1 MDIKCTEVL
10 QWIDKSHLCSSAA
23 DAENCILLWHKLVL
37 TSKDITTRS
46 TGRPKY
52 SHFLCYRKRENT
64 STDGGFNQLWQ
75 YQTTMFA
82 IPDIFYRGEM
92 LWNKGIGLDCCYV
105 GVQFLRDVAK
115 ASCVLD
121 PFCGKGTVPAMANEL
136 GMSAVGVEISAKRC
150 RQVTYLGLFHNS
162 CFINLFMTRSTA
174 FLSYISISFL
184 DRLAS

>member
-1 MDIKCTEVL
+1 
-10 QWIDKSHLCSSAA
+10 
-23 DAENCILLWHKLVL
+23 
-37 TSKDITTRS
+37 
-46 TGRPKY
+46 
-52 SHFLCYRKRENT
+52 
-64 STDGGFNQLWQ
+64 
-75 YQTTMFA
+75 MFA